1 MRKKAVKKSHI
12 KEVLKER
19 KGHMEAQEARHETH
33 HEAHHHPAPVQPHHA
48 EKTEKKTNKGI
59 KILIDYSIILCLIYL
74 LYFILGIF
82 KPELLFLGGLKG
94 NTLAIIIDFVL
105 LAALI
110 YIIYG
115 LRKRHQNAWW
125 LCMAWYAASII
136 NSVWSVYIMKSNV
149 YNILY
154 ELLVLSSVFIVLIN
168 ALIIWYVYSKRAY
181 FTGQHQHNDEKLEK
195 KDKVFIYSLACF
207 WVLLILL
214 SVNIGYNFYKDTT
227 RMADSIIQEL
237 KDTTPLH
244 AIDICETKSGNE
256 KDICFVVFVTI
267 FEKYDLTPVCSR
279 IESDLYRFSCMQV
292 KG

>member
-1 MRKKAVKKSHI
+1 MRKKAVKKSRI

-19 KGHMEAQEARHETH
+19 KGHREAHHEARHH
-33 HEAHHHPAPVQPHHA
+33 AAPVQPHHA

-82 KPELLFLGGLKG
+82 KPELLFLGGLEG
-94 NTLAIIIDFVL
+94 NTLAIMIDFIL

-115 LRKRHQNAWW
+115 LRKRHHNAWW

-154 ELLVLSSVFIVLIN
+154 ELLVMSSVFIVLIN

-181 FTGQHQHNDEKLEK
+181 FTGPHHDERLEK
-195 KDKVFIYSLACF
+195 KDRAFIYSLACF

-214 SVNIGYNFYKDTT
+214 SMNIGYDFYKDTT

-244 AIDICETKSGNE
+244 AIDICETKEGNE

-279 IESDLYRFSCMQV
+279 IESDLYRFSCMQAN
-292 KG
+292 G